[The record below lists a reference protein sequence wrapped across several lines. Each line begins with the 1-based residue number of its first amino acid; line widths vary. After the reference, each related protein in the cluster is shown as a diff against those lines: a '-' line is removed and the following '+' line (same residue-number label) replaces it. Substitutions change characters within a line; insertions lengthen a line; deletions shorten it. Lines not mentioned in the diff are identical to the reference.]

1 MAAAGTSEPSS
12 IDFVDAPDYD
22 DEVWDESGEDDEAH
36 EDDDEED
43 EDDDEDAELQMW
55 PLHVLARRGDVGQLH
70 FFLAHGADVEKR
82 NLRQSTALHVAA
94 FFGQTKCLHLLLAA
108 GASVHAFDQWQMT
121 ALHVA
126 SFKGDARCVRAL
138 IAAGS
143 DLESASHF
151 GSTPFTCALS
161 LGKRRVLKI
170 LLRAGAHVNT
180 ANLRRNGLQYPDKFD
195 SWKLVDAVRKAEG
208 WANYVARRRAI
219 GAGAVSKAT
228 KGALPHVINVE
239 ILAFV
244 EPPGGS

>member
-1 MAAAGTSEPSS
+1 MADALHDAAISGDLARLRAVLATGV
-12 IDFVDAPDYD
+12 DVDAT
-22 DEVWDESGEDDEAH
+22 
-36 EDDDEED
+36 
-43 EDDDEDAELQMW
+43 
-55 PLHVLARRGDVGQLH
+55 RGGCGLT
-70 FFLAHGADVEKR
+70 
-82 NLRQSTALHVAA
+82 SLHVAA
-94 FFGQTKCLHLLLAA
+94 LHSRTACLEALLAA
-108 GASVHAFDQWQMT
+108 GASVHSEGSFGMT
-121 ALHVA
+121 PLYVTIWNSKSCGRA
-126 SFKGDARCVRAL
+126 SRVRAL

-219 GAGAVSKAT
+219 GAGVVSKAT
-228 KGALPHVINVE
+228 KGVLPEAINVE

-244 EPPGGS
+244 EPPGGY